1 MFGGSMIYK
10 KSIVLTSVNAGK
22 EKGVLNLEYDGGEL
36 LGNVRLYNFAKEPD
50 GILSVGILHN
60 GQVYKAGLTQEN
72 EGFYTFKL
80 NSSQEMNS
88 FSCAVVN
95 FVNGEPKALLHG
107 ATGGASKTE
116 ERLINSLSVFDGQP
130 NFSNVQQTLDQNA
143 IFFENQEEIDELID
157 NEIARC
163 TNNCSQCKYRDA
175 FFKMED
181 KIVPEEEIIE
191 EESFFDGI
199 KEQITTLFDKFPE
212 EEILKEI
219 IPESKW
225 AKIDME
231 DKGEYYV
238 VGLMYENDAIK
249 YVCYGIPGVY
259 GDEPPKELKG
269 FAQWLPID
277 CTKSQ
282 GFGYWITYQ
291 DAETGENV
299 KLEYENV

>member
-1 MFGGSMIYK
+1 MIYK
-10 KSIVLTSVNAGK
+10 KSVVLTSVDAGK
-22 EKGVLNLEYDGGEL
+22 EKGVMSLEYDGGEL
-36 LGNVRLYNFAKEPD
+36 IGNVRLYNFAKEPD

-72 EGFYTFKL
+72 ASFYTFKL
-80 NSSQEMNS
+80 NTSQEMNA

-95 FVNGEPKALLHG
+95 FVNGEPKPLLHG
-107 ATGGASKTE
+107 ATGGANKTE
-116 ERLINSLSVFDGQP
+116 ERLINSLSVFEGKP
-130 NFSNVQQTLDQNA
+130 TINEVEQTLDQNG
-143 IFFENQEEIDELID
+143 IYFENQDEIDSLID
-157 NEIARC
+157 AEVAKC
-163 TNNCSQCKYRDA
+163 TNNCAECKYRDA
-175 FFKMED
+175 FFKLED
-181 KIVPEEEIIE
+181 KIVPNEQIE
-191 EESFFDGI
+191 VKEDSFFDGI

-212 EEILKEI
+212 EDILKEI
-219 IPESKW
+219 IPDSKW

-231 DKGEYYV
+231 ETGEYYV

-249 YVCYGIPGVY
+249 YVCYGIPSVY

-277 CTKSQ
+277 STKSE

-299 KLEYENV
+299 KLEFENV

>member
-1 MFGGSMIYK
+1 MIYK
-10 KSIVLTSVNAGK
+10 KSVVLTSVDAGK
-22 EKGVLNLEYDGGEL
+22 EKGVMSLEYDGGEL
-36 LGNVRLYNFAKEPD
+36 IGNVRLYNFAKEPD

-72 EGFYTFKL
+72 ASFYTFKL
-80 NSSQEMNS
+80 NTTQEMNA
-88 FSCAVVN
+88 FTCAVVN
-95 FVNGEPKALLHG
+95 FVNGEPKPLLHG

-116 ERLINSLSVFDGQP
+116 EKLINSLSVFDGEP
-130 NFSNVQQTLDQNA
+130 NIKNVEQTLDQNG
-143 IFFENQEEIDELID
+143 IFFENQEEIDALID
-157 NEIARC
+157 AEVAKC
-163 TNNCSQCKYRDA
+163 TNNCSECKYRDA

-181 KIVPEEEIIE
+181 KIVPQEEIE
-191 EESFFDGI
+191 TPEESFFDGI

-212 EEILKEI
+212 EDILKEI

-231 DKGEYYV
+231 ETGEYYV
-238 VGLMYENDAIK
+238 VGLMYENGEIK
-249 YVCYGIPGVY
+249 YVCYGIPSVY

-277 CTKSQ
+277 STKND

-291 DAETGENV
+291 DADTGENV
-299 KLEYENV
+299 KLEFENI